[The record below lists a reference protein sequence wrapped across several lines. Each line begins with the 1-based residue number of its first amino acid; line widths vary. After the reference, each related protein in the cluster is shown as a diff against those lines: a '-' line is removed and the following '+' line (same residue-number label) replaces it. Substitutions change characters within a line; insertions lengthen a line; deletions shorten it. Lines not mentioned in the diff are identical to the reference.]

1 MDNLQARKEKLDALN
16 SRLRKKKFMAIL
28 LAVFSL
34 GVNAFAWFV
43 FTTRAT
49 VKVDGKV
56 ASWDVSLRDENDQM
70 VNSVE
75 INVDMEPGML
85 EVSKRYEVDNHGEV
99 AVDMTYT
106 VDSLTIMG
114 RDVDLTGIT
123 DVETYL
129 KTYYPFTIDL
139 SMDKTVI
146 PIDDTGKFFVKVN
159 WDFETANKY
168 FALNS
173 IYDYTDGFLYY
184 TKTGSAYNLFEA
196 TAENYAA
203 NRDTLFLE
211 KDDADTYFGMKC
223 GEYQNSTNES
233 CLKLNITVLIEQHKT
248 T

>member
-106 VDSLTIMG
+106 VDSLTIM
-114 RDVDLTGIT
+114 
-123 DVETYL
+123 
-129 KTYYPFTIDL
+129 
-139 SMDKTVI
+139 
-146 PIDDTGKFFVKVN
+146 
-159 WDFETANKY
+159 
-168 FALNS
+168 
-173 IYDYTDGFLYY
+173 
-184 TKTGSAYNLFEA
+184 
-196 TAENYAA
+196 
-203 NRDTLFLE
+203 
-211 KDDADTYFGMKC
+211 
-223 GEYQNSTNES
+223 
-233 CLKLNITVLIEQHKT
+233 
-248 T
+248 